1 MAATGGGS
9 TKEAKPT
16 LGGTKFKTR
25 KRDEKVKLD
34 VTSFSEQLIAGLRE
48 SGENLDEVRRFLDG
62 ACSSQLDYRRYAEPL
77 LDILVAGGVLAPG
90 GGKVEGTAVS
100 PVSVFQCEPMVEAVR
115 GHLLVMTRL
124 LQRYKY
130 LKKGLEDEMKKILK
144 FLKAFQDS
152 ERRSLAIYTGLL
164 LSEMMVPASVL
175 TSLLSEVL
183 VKEGLSLQFITLV
196 FQTWLSEKN
205 IAHIG
210 SALRKAQLEARL
222 TDFLPASL
230 QSALHFDEHFSQAGL
245 EVLVRYRR
253 AQESVEK
260 RRVLKKELEELLETE
275 TTSEE
280 IIDRCQQHMEAAQLT
295 DVDVTVLLWR
305 SIMASVEWNKKE
317 ELVAEQALKHLM
329 DYTSVFLPFCQRGT
343 PQLTLLIKMQEFC
356 YDNMNFMKVFHRIA
370 LLFYK
375 NDVLT
380 EQAIRKW
387 FDEAHIAKGKSVF
400 LSQMKP
406 MVDWLDTAEEEEE
419 T

>member
-295 DVDVTVLLWR
+295 DVDVTVL
-305 SIMASVEWNKKE
+305 
-317 ELVAEQALKHLM
+317 
-329 DYTSVFLPFCQRGT
+329 DYTSVFLPFCQR
-343 PQLTLLIKMQEFC
+343 
-356 YDNMNFMKVFHRIA
+356 D
-370 LLFYK
+370 
-375 NDVLT
+375 DVLT

-387 FDEAHIAKGKSVF
+387 FDEAHIAKGKAVF
-400 LSQMKP
+400 LSQMKL
-406 MVDWLDTAEEEEE
+406 MMDWLDTAKEEEEW
-419 T
+419 